1 MHKSNKKKYLL
12 VIFLLLINLILIFN
26 SVRSIK
32 IGHQTNSTDM
42 NKNAIVTN
50 IWLNDVS
57 KLDKFKQNNI
67 KYLIIDIG
75 DTSLNGQI
83 ITPKKEIVDFINFI
97 NKYEKKSGYDFN
109 LLPYSEI
116 ILDKYNLEAYDF
128 QKNLIEDYIYL
139 NKIGYDGI
147 LIDIEKIPL
156 NQREEYLAC
165 LGNLIRKLQMQ
176 LNDEQS
182 ELIKNS
188 IKEPRM
194 HIAHRW
200 LDIKTSIKPD
210 GELLPYIIKKSDI
223 DKVENVRGPS
233 QYAVAEVG
241 IICSVY
247 SKIKGLIFVVYPKL
261 KDLVQVYQVTFKDIN
276 EIQKEL
282 KNRIDLIEK
291 AVKGMEL
298 LSVDFCP
305 DFMCD
310 NKCPIYKKCFP
321 EKNKN

>member
-156 NQREEYLAC
+156 NQREEYLNF
-165 LGNLIRKLQMQ
+165 L
-176 LNDEQS
+176 
-182 ELIKNS
+182 
-188 IKEPRM
+188 KEM
-194 HIAHRW
+194 
-200 LDIKTSIKPD
+200 
-210 GELLPYIIKKSDI
+210 KKSLPPKSI
-223 DKVENVRGPS
+223 V
-233 QYAVAEVG
+233 
-241 IICSVY
+241 SVY
-247 SKIKGLIFVVYPKL
+247 SGQLSDSPNEWEWSPKFMKEVSDNVDIISFGAYDTGLETNEGYISYIEDQIIKINLLNPNAKFLFGLPTHKNSPETIENAIRAFNESLSSAENNFIGLTIFAEWTADDSEWEVFEEY
-261 KDLVQVYQVTFKDIN
+261 
-276 EIQKEL
+276 
-282 KNRIDLIEK
+282 IEH
-291 AVKGMEL
+291 VK
-298 LSVDFCP
+298 
-305 DFMCD
+305 
-310 NKCPIYKKCFP
+310 I
-321 EKNKN
+321 